1 MLCDSLYPQLAL
13 LLELTDMTGARPA
26 PHWADTAGERGG
38 AWAGLARLERGGVGR
53 GGAEA
58 VARAAEGP
66 TRPQSPAHLRPHNHL
81 LSPLCI
87 IIVF

>member
-1 MLCDSLYPQLAL
+1 MLTPYLICFL
-13 LLELTDMTGARPA
+13 LDDKVPLL
-26 PHWADTAGERGG
+26 GG
-38 AWAGLARLERGGVGR
+38 QDGGLERGGVGR